1 MLLNAHDSKN
11 STPTAKSY
19 QVPLVSSGWGWET
32 TLKKW
37 PAAEIRIYAKQAEK
51 YLQALESSAFLQCTV
66 IWVYCNS
73 RQLWQ
78 SSESVIISFQH
89 ENIVPITWEC
99 SSPGLATKTFTRH
112 WEGCGKAASGL
123 LLLRN
128 KFVSFLECLSEESYR
143 NLPLAPTDCYWHFS
157 GSLFLSVWFGSH

>member
-11 STPTAKSY
+11 SSPTAKSY

-32 TLKKW
+32 SLKKR
-37 PAAEIRIYAKQAEK
+37 PAAEIRIYAKRAEK
-51 YLQALESSAFLQCTV
+51 YLQALESSALVQCTV

-73 RQLWQ
+73 RQPWH
-78 SSESVIISFQH
+78 SSESVIIGFQH

-99 SSPGLATKTFTRH
+99 SSPVLATKTFTRH

-128 KFVSFLECLSEESYR
+128 KFVSFLECFSEESYR
-143 NLPLAPTDCYWHFS
+143 NLPLAPTDCQATFHGHYF
-157 GSLFLSVWFGSH
+157 